1 MNTELRA
8 ITANAHIDTRHPNML
23 DWENALADGEGE
35 FLSMAIFEEPG
46 HEAASIAYLAK
57 ELAQLAE
64 LEKHVAAVMSLVTAE
79 MQGFQHPLNEGF
91 DLHHAL
97 SCFAAEETQHANMFF
112 RYVREI
118 SGFDFRLADNLFAA
132 RLALY
137 EGTDSPFVK
146 LAALCGSAYVGE
158 SIITVFENRLVA
170 LDPAQKYFITRLLV
184 QHGLDEARHIR
195 TDHFVFS
202 QVVPSLS
209 APERRRMQQ
218 ICKATGDLNEELS
231 RRFGEFTRMCFG
243 FDYTTGN
250 KGHEMQMKLGM
261 AFSQGVFTPDGPR
274 QVDETLSP
282 ENRAMIE
289 AFTFSGQIHRGA

>member
-97 SCFAAEETQHANMFF
+97 SCFAAGGDPARQYVL

-146 LAALCGSAYVGE
+146 LAALCGPPMSE

-170 LDPAQKYFITRLLV
+170 LDPPRNTSSPGFWCSTASTRP
-184 QHGLDEARHIR
+184 AISAP
-195 TDHFVFS
+195 TISVFS

-209 APERRRMQQ
+209 LERRRMQQ

-243 FDYTTGN
+243 FDYTTG
-250 KGHEMQMKLGM
+250 KRSRDADEAGH
-261 AFSQGVFTPDGPR
+261 GVQPR
-274 QVDETLSP
+274 RLHARRSP
-282 ENRAMIE
+282 AGGRDLCRPRTA
-289 AFTFSGQIHRGA
+289 R